1 MPRLHQHLASQGATY
16 RNGYVSTPM
25 CCPSRSSMLTG
36 RASTLTC
43 ELSTCPG
50 LYVHNHHVFTN
61 NENCS
66 SVSWQEGHER
76 RTFAPPLQASGYLT
90 AYLGKYL
97 NKYDGGHVP
106 PGWSRWL
113 GLVRNSRYYNYTL
126 NNNGHMEHHRDDYH
140 RWAGQCVGLL
150 LTVRH
155 RDYLPDLIT
164 NRTVE
169 LIQEM
174 EHKSGPFMAVL
185 GYPAPHGPEDAAPQ
199 YQDMF
204 HNVTSHHTPAYNLAP
219 SPDKQWILRHTE
231 EMLPIH
237 KVTGADTDPP
247 DNCLLRPSLTS

>member
-1 MPRLHQHLASQGATY
+1 M
-16 RNGYVSTPM
+16 
-25 CCPSRSSMLTG
+25 
-36 RASTLTC
+36 
-43 ELSTCPG
+43 
-50 LYVHNHHVFTN
+50 HNHHVFTN

-66 SVSWQEGHER
+66 SVSWREGHER
-76 RTFAPPLQASGYLT
+76 TTFAPPLQASGYLT

-106 PGWSRWL
+106 PGWSQWL

-140 RWAGQCVGLL
+140 RWAGKCVGLL